1 MVAEYKVEGFTRRD
15 LTRGA
20 VVMYHI
26 RRILS
31 FIIHDAM
38 LAAVGRWRYTYVEA
52 PTDVQQ

>member
-20 VVMYHI
+20 VVMYHV

-38 LAAVGRWRYTYVEA
+38 LAAVARWRYVEA
-52 PTDVQQ
+52 PADVQQ